1 MTIDKLVVGLLK
13 GKKSKSS
20 GFSGSY
26 KTMQREIAEWV
37 GILKYT
43 VVNVDQKELE

>member
-1 MTIDKLVVGLLK
+1 MTIDKLVVELLK

-26 KTMQREIAEWV
+26 KTRMQREIAE
-37 GILKYT
+37 
-43 VVNVDQKELE
+43 